1 MTAVYLDVHVPVAIA
16 HQLRRREVDVL
27 TAQNDGAAELNDA
40 DLLDRSTALGRLLFT
55 QDIRFKALA
64 EEWQRNGRSFAGL
77 VFGHQLHGS
86 IGQYVR
92 DLELIAKT
100 TAPADWIGQ
109 IEQLPLR

>member
-1 MTAVYLDVHVPVAIA
+1 VTPVYLDVHVPAAIA
-16 HQLRRREVDVL
+16 DQLRRLGVDVL
-27 TAQNDGAAELNDA
+27 TAHEDDAARLPDA
-40 DLLDRSTALGRLLFT
+40 ALLARSTDLGRLLFT

-64 EEWQRNGRSFAGL
+64 ENLQRTDQPFAGL

-92 DLELIAKT
+92 DLELIAKAT
-100 TAPADWIGQ
+100 QLEDWWRQ